1 MTREKA
7 KKLRE
12 LIVKGSAGLSDEEA
26 LDAVELFPGWEY
38 PKAYA
43 QGDRF
48 RWEGKLYKALQA
60 HTSQAD
66 WRPDAAYSLYAEIAK
81 PGEGTRE
88 NPITYNGNMTLEEGL
103 YYSQAGVV
111 YVCTRS
117 TGIPVYTDLA
127 ALVGLYVE
135 VA

>member
-7 KKLRE
+7 IRLRE

-26 LDAVELFPGWEY
+26 LEGVELFPGWEY

-48 RWEGKLYKALQA
+48 RWEGKLYKVLQA
-60 HTSQAD
+60 HTSQVD
-66 WRPDAAYSLYAEIAK
+66 WRPDAAYSLYVEIAK

-88 NPITYNGNMTLEEGL
+88 NPITYNGNMALEEGL

-117 TGIPVYTDLA
+117 TGIPVYADLA